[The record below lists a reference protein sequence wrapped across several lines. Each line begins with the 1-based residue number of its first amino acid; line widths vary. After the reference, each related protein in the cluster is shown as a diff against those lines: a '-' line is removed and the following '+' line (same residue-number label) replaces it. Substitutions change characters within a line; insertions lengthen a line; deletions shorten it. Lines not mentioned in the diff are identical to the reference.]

1 MGTAASKSEKKRVKF
16 DHMSP
21 AQRAMAR
28 RIYDDHEAVLLSV
41 PTDEVKL
48 LSTVT
53 HKPNK
58 AGRLSVCLDG
68 STMLDT
74 IPAEY
79 GEFRTALEQAGE
91 GVETSVGDMEYVLS
105 NTSAIA
111 ATLGV
116 DLGDASASITA
127 EIDSG
132 NYAAAKLCGVSTR
145 RLDCSA
151 GELTNNV
158 KGLPYFNV
166 SIYEGQKY
174 LTFVTRVF
182 YAKSLEMTFKD
193 VASSAFAA
201 SIVALRAKIKGGRVS
216 TAGNSV
222 TITSDEGATPMVFAV
237 RLLRV
242 KVVPVGASDA
252 DHPTRARFE
261 VDRDTTRLAAG
272 ITGSTVDMS
281 SIDLNVFDDPRLARR
296 ALVGHDGAGLVPHF
310 ADAMMD
316 EEVVE
321 LIDDYKKIFWL
332 DLEEQEADYTVGSIG
347 LVVWTAVMGVGVAL
361 IAAAFHRYQR

>member
-1 MGTAASKSEKKRVKF
+1 MGTTASRREKKRVKF

-21 AQRAMAR
+21 AQRAMAK
-28 RIYDDHEAVLLSV
+28 RIWNDHEAVLLSV

-53 HKPNK
+53 HKRGKNR
-58 AGRLSVCLDG
+58 RLSVCLNG
-68 STMLDT
+68 TMLDT

-79 GEFRTALEQAGE
+79 GEYRKGLGQIAIGE
-91 GVETSVGDMEYVLS
+91 EFSIGDMEYVLS

-116 DLGDASASITA
+116 DLGDASASINA
-127 EIDSG
+127 EIASG
-132 NYAAAKLCGVSTR
+132 NYSAAVLCGVSSR
-145 RLDCSA
+145 RLDCLE
-151 GELTNNV
+151 GELTNFADE
-158 KGLPYFNV
+158 LPYFDV
-166 SIYEGQKY
+166 SNYKGHEY
-174 LTFVTRVF
+174 LTFVTRVY
-182 YAKSLEMTFKD
+182 YAKSLQLTFKD
-193 VASSAFAA
+193 VTSSAFAA
-201 SIVALRAKIKGGRVS
+201 SITALRAKIKGGRVS
-216 TAGNSV
+216 TSGNSV

>member
-1 MGTAASKSEKKRVKF
+1 
-16 DHMSP
+16 
-21 AQRAMAR
+21 
-28 RIYDDHEAVLLSV
+28 
-41 PTDEVKL
+41 
-48 LSTVT
+48 
-53 HKPNK
+53 
-58 AGRLSVCLDG
+58 
-68 STMLDT
+68 
-74 IPAEY
+74 
-79 GEFRTALEQAGE
+79 
-91 GVETSVGDMEYVLS
+91 MEYMLS

-111 ATLGV
+111 APLGV

-145 RLDCSA
+145 RLDCPF

-158 KGLPYFNV
+158 KGLPSFNV

-222 TITSDEGATPMVFAV
+222 TITSDDGVAPKVFAV

-242 KVVPVGASDA
+242 KVVPDP
-252 DHPTRARFE
+252 DHPHNPTRARFE
-261 VDRDTTRLAAG
+261 VDTDTSRMAAG
-272 ITGSTVDMS
+272 ITGSTVDIS
-281 SIDLNVFDDPRLARR
+281 SIDLDVFDDPRLARR
-296 ALVGHDGAGLVPHF
+296 ALIGHDGAGLVPHF
-310 ADAMMD
+310 DHAMMD

-332 DLEEQEADYTVGSIG
+332 DIEDQDADDDVGSIG
-347 LVVWTAVMGVGVAL
+347 LVRWMPVIVVGGAL
-361 IAAAFHRYQR
+361 LAATFRRHQR